1 MLQRCYLTG
10 LFAYTATLDE
20 PTEAQNDV
28 LKKDERWRHAR
39 LDVILDHQEVHAVF
53 PDLDRVGV
61 DLFKDIAVKCEKT
74 SVNCIVKKNISNIA

>member
-1 MLQRCYLTG
+1 MLQQCHLTR
-10 LFAYTATLDE
+10 LLAYTATLDE

-53 PDLDRVGV
+53 PDLNGVGV
-61 DLFKDIAVKCEKT
+61 DLFKDIATMCEKI
-74 SVNCIVKKNISNIA
+74 SVNCIVKKYQ